1 MCLEVKKAKG
11 RIVSVL
17 VTSSDFASA
26 VLQAGVL
33 ITAPEWQAQ
42 ARRDD
47 NKPVTWPVAI
57 FIEYKEWHK
66 KNRLGLI
73 FPD

>member
-1 MCLEVKKAKG
+1 MRARG

-17 VTSSDFASA
+17 VTPSDFASA

-33 ITAPEWQAQ
+33 ITAPELQAQ

-47 NKPVTWPVAI
+47 NKPVT
-57 FIEYKEWHK
+57 
-66 KNRLGLI
+66 
-73 FPD
+73 